1 MLRNFSEQLFHRTPL
16 VAAFVPN
23 TAVAAGTKERFE
35 KNGNENC
42 LCKVEGEIGGNLTVV
57 L

>member
-42 LCKVEGEIGGNLTVV
+42 LCKVKGEIGGNLTVV